1 MQVLAKLETGQ
12 ALFQFHSIA
21 SEADGVVLGR
31 GKLGLDVRPEK
42 MALIQKAIISNC
54 NAMGKPVLLSRVLD
68 SLVHSSHASRCPP
81 PPIPSLPVG

>member
-1 MQVLAKLETGQ
+1 MQQVPKSPSLQVLAKLETGQ

-21 SEADGVVLGR
+21 AEADGVVLGR

-54 NAMGKPVLLSRVLD
+54 NAVGKPVLVSRVLD
-68 SLVHSSHASRCPP
+68 SLAYANHASR
-81 PPIPSLPVG
+81 